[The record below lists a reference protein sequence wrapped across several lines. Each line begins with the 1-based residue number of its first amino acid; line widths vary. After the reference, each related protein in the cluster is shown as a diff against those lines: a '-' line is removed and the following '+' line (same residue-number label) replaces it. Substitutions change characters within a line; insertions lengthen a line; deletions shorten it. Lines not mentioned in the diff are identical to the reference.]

1 MSDTY
6 RSGFVAIVGRPNVGK
21 STFMNR
27 MIGEKIAIM
36 SSKAQ
41 TTRNKIQGI
50 YTDDNAQIVFVD
62 TPGIHKPHNELDEYM
77 DQAALSTFNEVDAI
91 LFMIS
96 GVDKKG
102 PGDQYIMDQLKNV
115 KKPVYL
121 VVNKIDAIHPD
132 DLLPMIEQYRHEL
145 DFKAVY
151 PISALEG
158 NNVPEMLKELELTL
172 PEGPQYY
179 PEDQLTDHPEYFVV
193 GELIREKILELT
205 HEEVPHSVAVVV
217 ERMKD
222 RVNGK
227 LQIEANIIVERDG
240 QKRII
245 IGQKGSIIKEIGI
258 CSRREI
264 EALLGEKV
272 NLKLWVKIQKNW
284 RDNNQ
289 YLREFGYNKKEI
301 VGFKDGGTSI

>member
-96 GVDKKG
+96 GIDKKG

-179 PEDQLTDHPEYFVV
+179 PEDQLTDHPEYSVV

-258 CSRREI
+258 RSRREI

-289 YLREFGYNKKEI
+289 YLREFGYNKKRL
-301 VGFKDGGTSI
+301 

>member
-1 MSDTY
+1 MSETY

-36 SSKAQ
+36 TSKAQ

-96 GVDKKG
+96 GIDKKG

-145 DFKAVY
+145 DFKGVY

-158 NNVPEMLKELELTL
+158 NNVPEMLKELEQIL

-258 CSRREI
+258 RSRREI

-289 YLREFGYNKKEI
+289 YLREFGYNKKRL
-301 VGFKDGGTSI
+301 

>member
-1 MSDTY
+1 MSETY

-96 GVDKKG
+96 GIDKKG

-145 DFKAVY
+145 DFKGVY

-158 NNVPEMLKELELTL
+158 NNVPEMLKELEQIL

-258 CSRREI
+258 RSRREI

-289 YLREFGYNKKEI
+289 YLREFGYNKKRL
-301 VGFKDGGTSI
+301 

>member
-21 STFMNR
+21 STVMNR

-258 CSRREI
+258 RSRREI

-289 YLREFGYNKKEI
+289 YLREFGYNKKRL
-301 VGFKDGGTSI
+301 

>member
-1 MSDTY
+1 
-6 RSGFVAIVGRPNVGK
+6 
-21 STFMNR
+21 

-96 GVDKKG
+96 GIDKKG

-145 DFKAVY
+145 DFKGVY

-158 NNVPEMLKELELTL
+158 NNVPEMLKELEQIL

-258 CSRREI
+258 RSRREI

-289 YLREFGYNKKEI
+289 YLREFGYNKKRL
-301 VGFKDGGTSI
+301 

>member
-1 MSDTY
+1 MSETY

-96 GVDKKG
+96 GIDKKG

-145 DFKAVY
+145 DFKGVY

-158 NNVPEMLKELELTL
+158 NNVPEMLKELEQTL

-179 PEDQLTDHPEYFVV
+179 PEDQLTDHPEYFVI

-222 RVNGK
+222 RVNDK

-258 CSRREI
+258 RSRREI

-289 YLREFGYNKKEI
+289 YLREFGYNKKRL
-301 VGFKDGGTSI
+301 

>member
-1 MSDTY
+1 MSETY

-258 CSRREI
+258 RSRREI

-289 YLREFGYNKKEI
+289 YLREFGYNKKRL
-301 VGFKDGGTSI
+301 

>member
-289 YLREFGYNKKEI
+289 YLREFGYNKKRL
-301 VGFKDGGTSI
+301 

>member
-1 MSDTY
+1 MSETY

-96 GVDKKG
+96 GIDKKG
-102 PGDQYIMDQLKNV
+102 PGDQYIMEQLKHV

-145 DFKAVY
+145 DFKGVY

-158 NNVPEMLKELELTL
+158 NNVPEMLKELEQTL

-222 RVNGK
+222 RVNDK

-245 IGQKGSIIKEIGI
+245 IGQKGAIIKEIGI
-258 CSRREI
+258 RSRREI

-272 NLKLWVKIQKNW
+272 NLKLWVKVQKNW

-289 YLREFGYNKKEI
+289 YLREFGYNKKRL
-301 VGFKDGGTSI
+301 

>member
-1 MSDTY
+1 MSETY

-96 GVDKKG
+96 GIDKKG

-145 DFKAVY
+145 DFKGVY

-158 NNVPEMLKELELTL
+158 NNVPEMLKELEQTL

-222 RVNGK
+222 RVNDK

-258 CSRREI
+258 RSRREI
-264 EALLGEKV
+264 EAVLGEKV

-289 YLREFGYNKKEI
+289 YLREFGYNKKRL
-301 VGFKDGGTSI
+301 

>member
-1 MSDTY
+1 MPETY

-96 GVDKKG
+96 GIDKKG

-145 DFKAVY
+145 DFKGVY

-158 NNVPEMLKELELTL
+158 NNVPEMLKELEQTL

-222 RVNGK
+222 RVNDK

-258 CSRREI
+258 RSRREI

-289 YLREFGYNKKEI
+289 YLREFGYNKKRL
-301 VGFKDGGTSI
+301 

>member
-1 MSDTY
+1 MSETY

-96 GVDKKG
+96 GIDKKG

-145 DFKAVY
+145 DFKGVY

-158 NNVPEMLKELELTL
+158 NNVPEMLKELEQTL

-258 CSRREI
+258 RSRREI

-289 YLREFGYNKKEI
+289 YLREFGYNKKRL
-301 VGFKDGGTSI
+301 